1 MQIRPHGLPRIAW
14 SSTAVQSFAQDTKV
28 ELAGHECRMRNDRQ
42 SYFKVVRDLVHAQFE
57 LADQEL
63 SSRLWQ
69 DVTDRDLDRGR
80 ILHLLYSC
88 HDLHDDD
95 EMMRCSDE
103 AYVALVDPRDP

>member
-1 MQIRPHGLPRIAW
+1 MQVRKPGLPRIARPHT
-14 SSTAVQSFAQDTKV
+14 SSQPSTLPAVDG
-28 ELAGHECRMRNDRQ
+28 LAGHECRMRNDRQ
-42 SYFKVVRDLVHAQFE
+42 SYFKLVRALVHAQCN

-69 DVTDRDLDRGR
+69 DVADRDLDRGR